1 LFSDKIKKV
10 KMLGFTQERI
20 LVVTRER
27 IYNIKKDKIKR
38 IIQIKSLGGISK
50 TVKPGKME
58 FTLHI
63 PSEYDYR
70 FSSEKYL
77 NRKELNNYCIIGER
91 K

>member
-1 LFSDKIKKV
+1 
-10 KMLGFTQERI
+10 MLGFTQERM
-20 LVVTRER
+20 LVVTKER

-38 IIQIKSLGGISK
+38 IIQIRTLGGISK

-70 FSSEKYL
+70 FCSEKYDKRL
-77 NRKELNNYCIIGER
+77 NSLILDYRREEVI
-91 K
+91 